1 MVVIEMSPQSGQGL
15 AWLGEQ
21 SQGKESFSEVA
32 ALGPNNSHSLSTF
45 FLYKGSKRLHKWIAS
60 VSLLLGRLAA
70 LEMKIS
76 FPLDLSLHF
85 SLFAPPPPIDLNSY
99 SHSVYLVSTL
109 SLLGKI

>member
-85 SLFAPPPPIDLNSY
+85 SLFAPPPPLI
-99 SHSVYLVSTL
+99 STL
-109 SLLGKI
+109 TATQFILFQLWVY